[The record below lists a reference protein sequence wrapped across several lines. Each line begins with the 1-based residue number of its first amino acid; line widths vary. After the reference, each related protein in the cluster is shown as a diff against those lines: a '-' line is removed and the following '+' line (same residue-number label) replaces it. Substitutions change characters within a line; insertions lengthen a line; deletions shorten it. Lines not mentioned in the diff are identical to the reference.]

1 MNRFHSKFHRK
12 NHHTNVDVNN
22 PDAGHDPIA
31 SETAPF
37 QGGFFLNGSLSASG
51 SITMS
56 ALHVLSGTFVG
67 TATLGTG
74 GAVAVKTTTPIIS
87 ENSIFFLTPQSVS
100 GTVGYL
106 YVSSKNIVTSTFT
119 IQSTQ
124 TEDRSTVAWLVV
136 DAKQ

>member
-12 NHHTNVDVNN
+12 NHHTDVDVNN

-31 SETAPF
+31 SKLAPF

-56 ALHVLSGTFVG
+56 AMHVLSGSFVG
-67 TATLGTG
+67 SAVLGTNG
-74 GAVAVKTTTPIIS
+74 TASVKTSTTITPS
-87 ENSIFFLTPQSVS
+87 SLFFLTHQTTS
-100 GTVGYL
+100 GTVGYP
-106 YVSSKNIVTSTFT
+106 YIASRNTVTSTFT

-124 TEDRSTVAWLVV
+124 TADRSTVAWLIVEP
-136 DAKQ
+136 K

>member
-12 NHHTNVDVNN
+12 NHHTNVDPNN

-31 SETAPF
+31 SQTAPF

-51 SITMS
+51 SVTMS
-56 ALHVLSGTFVG
+56 AFHVLSGSFVG
-67 TATLGTG
+67 SATLGTN
-74 GAVAVKTTTPIIS
+74 GAASVKTSTPTLTQDS
-87 ENSIFFLTPQSVS
+87 LIFLSHQVVS

-106 YVSSKNIVTSTFT
+106 YISSRNLVTNTFT

-124 TEDRSTVAWLVV
+124 TADRSTVAWLIVEP
-136 DAKQ
+136 K